1 MKKIP
6 TLLLLSV
13 APLFSVAQTFRGQ
26 SEVSVSYGFRS
37 FQEVSNGEFGLG
49 DEDSYVTEDYST
61 GNLFLTDRYY
71 LSNRLA
77 IGLTAGRIHFN
88 TSFHQSQGSYAV
100 ESSSSS
106 FDYTTIA
113 PEVLFNYINTRYVR
127 LYTLLGTGYS
137 IVSEK
142 TTEYFPF
149 GQPAVSSSV
158 RHTPINVYY
167 SPIGLSIGG
176 QVSGFLELGIGYKGF
191 VNAGLSF
198 RLPYHDPVTGE
209 KYRDM
214 KSKKHL
220 QKVQRKEPHRKELPG
235 ND

>member
-1 MKKIP
+1 MKKIM
-6 TLLLLSV
+6 TLLFLSV
-13 APLFSVAQTFRGQ
+13 APLLLVGQTFRGQ

-61 GNLFLTDRYY
+61 GNLFLTYRYY

-77 IGLTAGRIHFN
+77 IGLTAGRVHFN
-88 TSFHQSQGSYAV
+88 TSFHESQGSYAV
-100 ESSSSS
+100 ESSASS

-113 PEVLFNYINTRYVR
+113 PEVLFNYVNTRYVR

-142 TTEYFPF
+142 TTEYFGF
-149 GQPAVSSSV
+149 GQPAINSSV
-158 RHTPINVYY
+158 THTPINVYY

-191 VNAGLSF
+191 VNAGLSY
-198 RLPYHDPVTGE
+198 RLPYYDPATGQQ
-209 KYRDM
+209 YRNR

-220 QKVQRKEPHRKELPG
+220 QKVERKGPHERDIPSV
-235 ND
+235 D